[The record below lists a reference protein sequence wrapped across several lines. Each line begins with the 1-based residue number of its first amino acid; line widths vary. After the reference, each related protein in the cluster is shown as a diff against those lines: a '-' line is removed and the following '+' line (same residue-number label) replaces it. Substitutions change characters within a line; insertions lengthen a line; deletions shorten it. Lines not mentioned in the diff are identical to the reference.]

1 MTWQMITQSFDKII
15 DTLSK
20 GLINGSPEIE
30 QMRCVYKI
38 DDSNI
43 IYNLSAF
50 DFIDLDPKKDSIK
63 EITLYQLIDKKSI
76 S

>member
-15 DTLSK
+15 DTLAT
-20 GLINGSPEIE
+20 GMMNGDPIIE
-30 QMRCVYKI
+30 KMRCVYKT

-63 EITLYQLIDKKSI
+63 EITLYQLID
-76 S
+76 

>member
-1 MTWQMITQSFDKII
+1 MTWKMITQSFDKVI
-15 DTLSK
+15 DILSK
-20 GLINGSPEIE
+20 GLMNGDPEIE
-30 QMRCVYKI
+30 HMRCVYKT

-63 EITLYQLIDKKSI
+63 EITLYQLID
-76 S
+76 

>member
-1 MTWQMITQSFDKII
+1 MAWKKITQSFDEIV

-20 GLINGSPEIE
+20 GIMNGDLTVE

-43 IYNLSAF
+43 IYNLTAC
-50 DFIDLDPKKDSIK
+50 DFVDLDLKKESIK
-63 EITLYQLIDKKSI
+63 KITLYQLID
-76 S
+76 